1 MLVSWYASA
10 CPIVYSHCMSCSFMR
25 LDSLP
30 CLIVPQMLIV
40 MSIYAILGVD
50 MFGTFGRDG
59 SFVNVDGESIP
70 LQTSR
75 GLNFGEEYY
84 GSYSRS
90 LFTLFQVMT
99 GESWSEAVARPVI
112 YGKGLEY
119 RSTVFYVSFFLICA
133 IVLINVVVAVLL
145 EKMVDN
151 DPSTE
156 EFDFPPL
163 DPRLMDGIEALKQ
176 AAQEGKVAAQES
188 RDTIAK
194 LERDLTNVRDEAAQR
209 EMRFLDAIQSLSAR
223 LDAAAP
229 LSTSTKEQ
237 SHRRRRR
244 SSTRQHSPEVVK
256 TMSTALGDGQEDVY
270 QDGEYSM
277 SKATP
282 GKVVRQLSNGT
293 ASMVPTPGEEGDRV
307 KALYTEGKS
316 GLSA

>member
-84 GSYSRS
+84 GSASITVHAVPGDDRR
-90 LFTLFQVMT
+90 
-99 GESWSEAVARPVI
+99 SWSEAVGPVI

-145 EKMVDN
+145 EKIDN

-156 EFDFPPL
+156 EFD
-163 DPRLMDGIEALKQ
+163 
-176 AAQEGKVAAQES
+176 
-188 RDTIAK
+188 
-194 LERDLTNVRDEAAQR
+194 
-209 EMRFLDAIQSLSAR
+209 
-223 LDAAAP
+223 
-229 LSTSTKEQ
+229 
-237 SHRRRRR
+237 
-244 SSTRQHSPEVVK
+244 SPVHDSW
-256 TMSTALGDGQEDVY
+256 MG
-270 QDGEYSM
+270 
-277 SKATP
+277 SKP
-282 GKVVRQLSNGT
+282 
-293 ASMVPTPGEEGDRV
+293 
-307 KALYTEGKS
+307 
-316 GLSA
+316 